1 MAAKHFIR
9 NASSLFFFSRPLNNL
24 NVKFT
29 SQVNPIVAFSSASA
43 ASLDSTTNRLVI
55 KLKDNNVT
63 EEFPFVWLRDNC
75 QCSACYDA
83 SSKSRTISFADFQLD
98 SKPKSA
104 VS

>member
-1 MAAKHFIR
+1 MAGKCLIR
-9 NASSLFFFSRPLNNL
+9 SASSLFIHNRALNSMKMIHTSPLVIFKKN
-24 NVKFT
+24 
-29 SQVNPIVAFSSASA
+29 ISSAA
-43 ASLDSTTNRLVI
+43 ASLDTTTNRLVI
-55 KLKDNNVT
+55 KLKGNVT

-75 QCSACYDA
+75 QCASCYDA

>member
-1 MAAKHFIR
+1 MAGKYFIR
-9 NASSLFFFSRPLNNL
+9 NSSSLFFSNRALTNNL
-24 NVKFT
+24 KLSNR
-29 SQVNPIVAFSSASA
+29 VNPIIAFQTKNVSS
-43 ASLDSTTNRLVI
+43 SLDTTTNRLVI
-55 KLKDNNVT
+55 KLKGNVT

-75 QCSACYDA
+75 QCASCYDA